1 MFISLRWKATLAIA
15 TIFLSLCTGFM
26 YFNAQHLERL
36 SSVDRQ
42 AVKEQHLGLITGLIN
57 QSDKHLQQL
66 GNWIPQSAKLSNKSV
81 VHIINQNWLYIQ
93 TDWDLEGVILFSSNG
108 NAMKS
113 WGAIHPLPKK
123 LVLDTLSGQYKG
135 TKIQCTDSCS
145 QSLLMPILTKHGPM
159 ALQFE
164 IKIDKLLSD
173 FRNIAKAEIGIISR
187 RPSQSKDANHLHSWG
202 QSLIHLTQA
211 ESSQQIVDRLS
222 REYDFATMLNSSVFV
237 QEGSNTYDVSLMS
250 LPQLLDSRY
259 TAVVVENITANFSE
273 TAALRETDLISVILP
288 LLFGGI
294 IVLILTLIPI
304 NRMIHQSKIMLLIIK
319 GDNDAASSYLG
330 KQKPRRFLRDEIDML
345 LESEGELSNHI
356 DQLNMQLQESTDEL
370 KNLAMFDDL
379 TGLANRYSF
388 FKEIKLRQRRYKRS
402 KTQFGL
408 LFLDLDNFKRIND
421 SLGHSAGD
429 KLLGVVSNRLKSC
442 VRATD
447 VVGRL
452 GGDEFCILV
461 DTLNDP
467 EETKAVALQVLNT
480 LILPIHISGTEI
492 NISASIGIVVA
503 PNDGNTTEE
512 LLQNADLAMYQ
523 AKELGKNKYCSF
535 SKELTLRAARQ
546 LTLENELRSALANR
560 EFLLYFQP
568 QVHIHNSEI
577 CGIEALIRWNHPER
591 GFQGPDSFIDALE
604 ETGLIVPVGE
614 WILRESCRLVSSW
627 IESGITPLKVAVN
640 ISPRQF
646 SDPNFFSMVEQTIA
660 ATGLP
665 TKYLELEITES
676 MVMGNMEESFEL
688 LNNLRKLG
696 VTLSIDDFGTGY
708 SSLSY
713 LKTLPVDI
721 LKVDR
726 AFVIDI
732 PNNESDMEIT
742 AAIIAMAHK
751 LKLKVVAEGI
761 ENPEQH
767 EFLNANHCDYG
778 QGYLFSKPLSQKDLL
793 ELLQNQ
799 QQLNGPNPEVP
810 VIARA

>member
-26 YFNAQHLERL
+26 YFNAQRLESL
-36 SSVDRQ
+36 STVDRQ

-81 VHIINQNWLYIQ
+81 VHIIDQNWLYIQ
-93 TDWDLEGVILFSSNG
+93 TDWDLEGVILFSST
-108 NAMKS
+108 AETMKA
-113 WGAIHPLPKK
+113 WGAIRPLPRK
-123 LVLDTLSGQYKG
+123 LVQDTLSGQYKG
-135 TKIQCTDSCS
+135 TKIQCIDSCS
-145 QSLLMPILTKHGPM
+145 QSLLMPILTKDGPM

-173 FRNIAKAEIGIISR
+173 FRSIAKAEIGIISR
-187 RPSQSKDANHLHSWG
+187 RPSQNKNANHLHRWG

-211 ESSQQIVDRLS
+211 ESSQQIIDSLS
-222 REYDFATMLNSSVFV
+222 REYDFASMLNSSVFV
-237 QEGSNTYDVSLMS
+237 QEGNNTYDVSLMS
-250 LPQLLDSRY
+250 LSQLMDSRY
-259 TAVVVENITANFSE
+259 TTVVIENITSNFSE
-273 TAALRETDLISVILP
+273 TAALRETDLMSVILP
-288 LLFGGI
+288 LLLGGI
-294 IVLILTLIPI
+294 VVLILTLIPI
-304 NRMIHQSKIMLLIIK
+304 NRMIHQSKIMVLIMK

-330 KQKPRRFLRDEIDML
+330 KQKPRRFLRDEIDIL

-408 LFLDLDNFKRIND
+408 LFLDLDDFKRIND

-467 EETKAVALQVLNT
+467 EETKSVARQVLNT

-512 LLQNADLAMYQ
+512 LLQNADLAMYR

-535 SKELTLRAARQ
+535 SKELTMRAARQ
-546 LTLENELRSALANR
+546 LSLENELRSALANR

-627 IESGITPLKVAVN
+627 IESGITPIKVAVN

-646 SDPNFFSMVEQTIA
+646 SDPNFFAMVEKTIE

-665 TKYLELEITES
+665 TEYLELEITES

-799 QQLNGPNPEVP
+799 QQLNGPNPEIP
-810 VIARA
+810 AIARA